1 MPSSVE
7 RVNKPIFY
15 RKLRPIGINYPQLVS
30 GSTRTSSRRKN
41 QIGWVAL
48 CDRRS
53 CRLSTWDCTRRT
65 RLAQRKFRPAR
76 RYLRAAQTFSP
87 SSLRS
92 PCSRRYRRRAL
103 IILSYLIPD
112 KPQSVSAKG
121 SDHIEPGLVDVA
133 YLTLHFG
140 NNFIADFHVNW
151 PLASESA
158 TEPDR
163 RDPAN
168 AGLRRHGTDRKNSH
182 LRSRNTSQISGGNL
196 QSTS

>member
-15 RKLRPIGINYPQLVS
+15 RKLRPIGINYPHLVS
-30 GSTRTSSRRKN
+30 GSTRTSSRKKN
-41 QIGWVAL
+41 QIGWGPL

-121 SDHIEPGLVDVA
+121 SDHIERGLVDVA

-140 NNFIADFHVNW
+140 NKTKQ
-151 PLASESA
+151 LATASRSY
-158 TEPDR
+158 
-163 RDPAN
+163 
-168 AGLRRHGTDRKNSH
+168 GTMH
-182 LRSRNTSQISGGNL
+182 
-196 QSTS
+196 